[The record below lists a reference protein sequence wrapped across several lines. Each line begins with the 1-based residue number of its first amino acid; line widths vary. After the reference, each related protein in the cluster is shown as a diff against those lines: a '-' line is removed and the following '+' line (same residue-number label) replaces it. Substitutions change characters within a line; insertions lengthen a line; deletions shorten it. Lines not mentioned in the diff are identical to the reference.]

1 MRLAAFPGET
11 LKARV
16 VSILPEA
23 NRDTRTVR
31 VRLEL
36 PNPTQRLKAGM
47 SGQIALAGRMQPAL
61 LVPSEAVI
69 RTGKRAL
76 VYVVDGPGKYHPVQ
90 VQLGAEIDD
99 RLVIQSGLTA
109 GQQVVASAQFL
120 IDSEASLRGIMPA
133 QPPGS
138 SAQPIAEQ
146 GSSASA
152 APASKSFTVRGV
164 VDEVTPTELTLTHE
178 AVPELKWPGMT
189 MPFKLA
195 NPELAKALK
204 PEQQVKFTFQQQGK
218 DFVITAVERI
228 KP

>member
-1 MRLAAFPGET
+1 
-11 LKARV
+11 
-16 VSILPEA
+16 
-23 NRDTRTVR
+23 VR

-47 SGQIALAGRMQPAL
+47 SGQIVLAGRTQPAL

-99 RLVIQSGLTA
+99 RLVVQGGLTA

-133 QPPGS
+133 QPQGS
-138 SAQPIAEQ
+138 SAQPSSEQ

>member
-1 MRLAAFPGET
+1 M
-11 LKARV
+11 
-16 VSILPEA
+16 SILPEA

-36 PNPTQRLKAGM
+36 PNPTQRLKAGL
-47 SGQIALAGRMQPAL
+47 SGQIVLAGRTQPAL

-76 VYVVDGPGKYHPVQ
+76 VYVVDSPGKYHPVQ

-120 IDSEASLRGIMPA
+120 IDSEASLRGIMPT
-133 QPPGS
+133 QPPS
-138 SAQPIAEQ
+138 SGVQPINEQ
-146 GSSASA
+146 GSSKSA

-218 DFVITAVERI
+218 DFVIIAVERV